1 MVKRVD
7 AQSTL
12 MAALP
17 LTFYTLFVVAPL
29 VVAVVLSFHTWNG
42 LAPATWSGLSQWRRL
57 FRDPVVW
64 GALGTTLRLMAYS
77 WLMQTPISLALGVF
91 LAGRE
96 RYRDV
101 LAILFFLPLLFSAV
115 AIGLTWIYI
124 LDPSFG
130 VLTALAH
137 AAHLRAPSWLGQ
149 HWVLVTLAAVISW
162 EFIPFHT
169 LLYQAA
175 AQQIPEELYEAAE
188 LDGAGPLARFAAITL
203 PQLRYTFVTSTLLIL
218 VGSLTYF
225 DLILVMTQG
234 GPGYRSTVLSIYMYD
249 EAFPKLHMGYGSA
262 IAVLLAVLG
271 VLLSLVLLRVSGFT
285 KMRSQLEGG

>member
-1 MVKRVD
+1 MI
-7 AQSTL
+7 
-12 MAALP
+12 
-17 LTFYTLFVVAPL
+17 
-29 VVAVVLSFHTWNG
+29 
-42 LAPATWSGLSQWRRL
+42 
-57 FRDPVVW
+57 
-64 GALGTTLRLMAYS
+64 YS
-77 WLMQTPISLALGVF
+77 WLLQTPISLALGVF

-96 RYRDV
+96 RYRDL
-101 LAILFFLPLLFSAV
+101 LAILFFLPLMFSAV

-130 VLTALAH
+130 VVTALARDLH
-137 AAHLRAPSWLGQ
+137 VRPQSWLGQ
-149 HWVLVTLAAVISW
+149 RWVLLTLSVVIAW

-175 AQQIPEELYEAAE
+175 AQQIPIELYEAAE
-188 LDGAGPLARFAAITL
+188 IDGAGLAGRFWRITL
-203 PQLRYTFVTSTLLIL
+203 PQLRYTFITSTLLIL

-234 GPGYRSTVLSIYMYD
+234 GPGYRSTVLSIYMYN

-271 VLLSLVLLRVSGFT
+271 VVLSLVLLRVSGFT
-285 KMRSQLEGG
+285 RMRSELEAG

>member
-1 MVKRVD
+1 MVKRTDPQV
-7 AQSTL
+7 TV

-17 LTFYTLFVVAPL
+17 LAFYVLFVIVPL
-29 VVAVVLSFHTWNG
+29 GVAVALSFETWNG
-42 LAPATWSGLSQWRRL
+42 LAPAAWAGLRQWRRL
-57 FRDPVVW
+57 FSDPVVW
-64 GALGTTLRLMAYS
+64 GALGTTLRLMAYA
-77 WLMQTPISLALGVF
+77 WLMQTPVSLALGVF

-96 RYRDV
+96 RYRDI
-101 LAILFFLPLLFSAV
+101 LAIVMFLPLLFSAV

-137 AAHLRAPSWLGQ
+137 QLHLAAPSWLGQ
-149 HWVLVTLAAVISW
+149 RWVLVTLAAVISW

-175 AQQIPEELYEAAE
+175 VQQIPVELYEAAE
-188 LDGAGPLARFAAITL
+188 IDGAGLLGRFRAITL

-234 GPGYRSTVLSIYMYD
+234 GPGYRSTVLSIYMYS

-262 IAVLLAVLG
+262 IAVLLAILG
-271 VLLSLVLLRVSGFT
+271 VVLSLVLLRVSGFT
-285 KMRSQLEGG
+285 RMRSELEGG

>member
-1 MVKRVD
+1 MVKRIDTQTIV
-7 AQSTL
+7 

-17 LTFYTLFVVAPL
+17 LGFYALFVIAPL
-29 VVAVVLSFHTWNG
+29 VVAVALSFQTWNG
-42 LAPATWSGLSQWRRL
+42 LAPAHWAGLDQWRHL
-57 FRDPVVW
+57 FRDRVVW
-64 GALGTTLRLMAYS
+64 GALGTTLRLMVYS
-77 WLMQTPISLALGVF
+77 WLIQTPTSLALGVF

-101 LAILFFLPLLFSAV
+101 LAILFFLPLMFSAV

-130 VLTALAH
+130 VFTALAREM
-137 AAHLRAPSWLGQ
+137 HLSAPNWLGQ
-149 HWVLVTLAAVISW
+149 RWVLLTLAVVIGW

-175 AQQIPEELYEAAE
+175 AQQIPLELYEAAE
-188 LDGAGPLARFAAITL
+188 LDGAGLVGRFRMITL

-234 GPGYRSTVLSIYMYD
+234 GPGYRSTVLSIYMYN
-249 EAFPKLHMGYGSA
+249 EAFQKLHMGYGSA

-285 KMRSQLEGG
+285 RMRSQLEGG

>member
-1 MVKRVD
+1 MLKRVD
-7 AQSTL
+7 SQTIV

-17 LTFYTLFVVAPL
+17 VAFYALFVIVPL
-29 VVAVVLSFHTWNG
+29 GVAVALSFQTWNG
-42 LAPATWSGLSQWRRL
+42 LAPATWAGLRQWRRL
-57 FRDPVVW
+57 LDDPVVW
-64 GALGTTLRLMAYS
+64 GALGTTLRLMVYS
-77 WLMQTPISLALGVF
+77 WLLQTPVSLALGVF

-96 RYRDV
+96 RYRDL
-101 LAILFFLPLLFSAV
+101 LAIVFFLPLMFSAV

-130 VLTALAH
+130 VVTALARDL
-137 AAHLRAPSWLGQ
+137 HLQPQSWLGQ
-149 HWVLVTLAAVISW
+149 RWVLVTLSAVIAW

-175 AQQIPEELYEAAE
+175 AQQIPTELYEAAE
-188 LDGAGPLARFAAITL
+188 IDGAGLAGRFWRITV
-203 PQLRYTFVTSTLLIL
+203 PQLRYTFVTSSLLIL

-234 GPGYRSTVLSIYMYD
+234 GPGYRSTVLSIYMYN

-271 VLLSLVLLRVSGFT
+271 VILSLILLRVSGFT
-285 KMRSQLEGG
+285 RMRSELEVT

>member
-1 MVKRVD
+1 MVKRLD
-7 AQSTL
+7 AQTTV

-17 LTFYTLFVVAPL
+17 LAFYLLFVIVPL
-29 VVAVVLSFHTWNG
+29 GVAVALSFQTWNG
-42 LAPATWSGLSQWRRL
+42 LGPATWAGLSQWRKL
-57 FRDPVVW
+57 FADPVVW
-64 GALGTTLRLMAYS
+64 TALGTTLRLMVYA
-77 WLMQTPISLALGVF
+77 WLIQTPVSLALGVF

-96 RYRDV
+96 PYRDL

-130 VLTALAH
+130 VLTAVAQQL
-137 AAHLRAPSWLGQ
+137 HLHAPSWLGQ
-149 HWVLVTLAAVISW
+149 RWVLVTLAVVISW

-175 AQQIPEELYEAAE
+175 AQQIPAELYEAAE
-188 LDGAGPLARFAAITL
+188 LDGAGLLGRFRTITL
-203 PQLRYTFVTSTLLIL
+203 PQLRYTFVTSSLLIL

-234 GPGYRSTVLSIYMYD
+234 GPGYRSTVLSIYMYN
-249 EAFPKLHMGYGSA
+249 EAFAKLHMGYGSA

-271 VLLSLVLLRVSGFT
+271 VLLSLALLRVSGFT
-285 KMRSQLEGG
+285 RMRSQLEGG

>member
-1 MVKRVD
+1 MVKRIDTQTVV
-7 AQSTL
+7 

-17 LTFYTLFVVAPL
+17 LGFYALFVIAPL
-29 VVAVVLSFHTWNG
+29 VVAVALSFQTWNG
-42 LAPATWSGLSQWRRL
+42 LAPAHWAGLDQWRHL

-64 GALGTTLRLMAYS
+64 GALGTTLRLMVYS
-77 WLMQTPISLALGVF
+77 WLVQTPASLALGVF

-101 LAILFFLPLLFSAV
+101 LAILFFLPLMFSAV

-130 VLTALAH
+130 VFTALAREM
-137 AAHLRAPSWLGQ
+137 HLSAPNWLGQ
-149 HWVLVTLAAVISW
+149 RWVLLTLAVVIGW

-175 AQQIPEELYEAAE
+175 AQQIPLELYEAAE
-188 LDGAGPLARFAAITL
+188 LDGAGLVGRFRMITL

-234 GPGYRSTVLSIYMYD
+234 GPGYRSTVLSIYMYN
-249 EAFPKLHMGYGSA
+249 EAFQKLHMGYGSA

-285 KMRSQLEGG
+285 RMRSQLEGG

>member
-7 AQSTL
+7 TQTAV

-17 LTFYTLFVVAPL
+17 LAFYALFVIVPL
-29 VVAVVLSFHTWNG
+29 GVAVALSFQTWNG
-42 LAPATWSGLSQWRRL
+42 LAPPTWAGLRQWRHL
-57 FRDPVVW
+57 LSDTVVW
-64 GALGTTLRLMAYS
+64 GALGTTLRLMVYS
-77 WLMQTPISLALGVF
+77 WLLQTPISLALGVY

-96 RYRDV
+96 RYRDL
-101 LAILFFLPLLFSAV
+101 LAIVFFLPLMFSAV

-130 VLTALAH
+130 VATALARDL
-137 AAHLRAPSWLGQ
+137 HLQPQSWLGQ
-149 HWVLVTLAAVISW
+149 RWVLVTLSAVIAW

-175 AQQIPEELYEAAE
+175 AQQIPTELYEAAE
-188 LDGAGPLARFAAITL
+188 IDGAGLAGRFWRITL

-234 GPGYRSTVLSIYMYD
+234 GPGYRSTVLAIYMYN

-271 VLLSLVLLRVSGFT
+271 VVLSLVLLRVSGFT
-285 KMRSQLEGG
+285 RMRSELEAG

>member
-1 MVKRVD
+1 MVKRIDTQTVV
-7 AQSTL
+7 

-17 LTFYTLFVVAPL
+17 LGFYALFVIAPL
-29 VVAVVLSFHTWNG
+29 VVAVALSFQTWNG
-42 LAPATWSGLSQWRRL
+42 LAPAHWAGLDQWRHL

-64 GALGTTLRLMAYS
+64 GALGTTLRLMVYS
-77 WLMQTPISLALGVF
+77 WLIQTPASLALGVF

-101 LAILFFLPLLFSAV
+101 LAILFFLPLMFSAV

-130 VLTALAH
+130 VFTALAREM
-137 AAHLRAPSWLGQ
+137 HLSAPNWLGQ
-149 HWVLVTLAAVISW
+149 RWVLLTLAVVIGW

-175 AQQIPEELYEAAE
+175 AQQIPLELYEAAE
-188 LDGAGPLARFAAITL
+188 LDGAGLVGRFRMITL

-234 GPGYRSTVLSIYMYD
+234 GPGYRSTVLSIYMYN
-249 EAFPKLHMGYGSA
+249 EAFQKLHMGYGSA

-285 KMRSQLEGG
+285 RMRSQLEGG